1 MMEAALLIALA
12 YEAPAEC
19 PRQEQLWSRVARAA
33 PELRLAQPHEAL
45 RSYRIVVA
53 AAPSGFVGELRE
65 AARPAPRVLEAA
77 DCAEL
82 VEALALMLVLS
93 TEQDA
98 VASSTAAPAPAP
110 APALTLAT
118 ASSPPS
124 FGAEPADVHDTPP
137 RDAPS
142 PSGAAFV
149 GGLSWFGAAPD
160 VLLGLTTGAERRFG
174 PVIVG
179 RLEARIAFG
188 SERADATFYGLA
200 PQFCARRGWSM
211 LELSACAGVVAGVL
225 DVKAVE
231 YSGGAQSSGWLAP
244 LLGVRVGALLGD
256 TMVLEA
262 SAEGQHGFIE
272 RAYHVKSDDS
282 EFATPPFSAV
292 LTLALGAR
300 F

>member
-1 MMEAALLIALA
+1 MIEAALLIALD

-19 PRQEQLWSRVARAA
+19 PRRAQLWSRVASAA
-33 PELRLAQPHEAL
+33 PQLRLAQPHEAF
-45 RSYRIVVA
+45 RSYRVVVA

-77 DCAEL
+77 DCTEL

-93 TEQDA
+93 TEQEA
-98 VASSTAAPAPAP
+98 ETVAPSTAASAPA
-110 APALTLAT
+110 LAT
-118 ASSPPS
+118 ASSPRS
-124 FGAEPADVHDTPP
+124 FGAEPADADDAPP

-160 VLLGLTTGAERRFG
+160 VLMGLTTGAERRFG

-200 PQFCARRGWSM
+200 PQFCARRGWSL
-211 LELSACAGVVAGVL
+211 LELSACVGAVAGVL

-244 LLGVRVGALLGD
+244 LLGVRVGTLLGD
-256 TMVLEA
+256 TVVLEA

>member
-1 MMEAALLIALA
+1 MIETALLIALD

-19 PRQEQLWSRVARAA
+19 PREEQLWSRISSAA
-33 PELRLAQPHEAL
+33 PELRLAQPHEAF

-82 VEALALMLVLS
+82 VEALALMVVLS
-93 TEQDA
+93 TEQEA
-98 VASSTAAPAPAP
+98 ATIAAATAASAPAPAR
-110 APALTLAT
+110 AT
-118 ASSPPS
+118 SSSPSS
-124 FGAEPADVHDTPP
+124 FGAEPADAHDTPP

-211 LELSACAGVVAGVL
+211 LELSACAGVMAGVL

-262 SAEGQHGFIE
+262 SAEAQHGFIE